1 MKKVLLAFASLLMMG
16 TLFAQVT
23 VTFNVDMSTDSTFNP
38 ETQHVYISGSF
49 VDWTQPGE
57 NEDYMLAPD
66 DNNKIYT
73 ITMSDIPT
81 GEIQYKYFIVEN
93 EPSWSGGEW
102 DGDPNRVANVS
113 TDTTFNDVWARL
125 NTGIPAVELP
135 QFSMYPNPVVN
146 NLYLENIENANRVE
160 IYNLVGQKV
169 KEALISGNKLT
180 VQTSDL
186 TKGVYLISVI
196 NENGAVK
203 SLKFVKR

>member
-57 NEDYMLAPD
+57 NEDYMLTPD

-81 GEIQYKYFIVEN
+81 GEIQYKYLLWRTN
-93 EPSWSGGEW
+93 PHG
-102 DGDPNRVANVS
+102 VAANGTVTPTGWLTFLPIQHS
-113 TDTTFNDVWARL
+113 TMFGQDSTREYPQLNYRNFQCIRIRLLITFTSKTSKMLTELKSTTL
-125 NTGIPAVELP
+125 
-135 QFSMYPNPVVN
+135 
-146 NLYLENIENANRVE
+146 
-160 IYNLVGQKV
+160 
-169 KEALISGNKLT
+169 
-180 VQTSDL
+180 
-186 TKGVYLISVI
+186 
-196 NENGAVK
+196 
-203 SLKFVKR
+203 